1 MLRHFPL
8 TAGLLVALNLAAI
21 NATRADDEDGGEPAA
36 TGMVDVKLGDGTSI
50 KLVLQQETYGLQ
62 TPYGKLTI
70 PAKDVRLIELA
81 PRVAEDVAKQLEE
94 AVANLGS
101 PQFEIREKAAA
112 DLLRLGP
119 LGYPVLLRLAKDK
132 RSDLEVSARLDDV
145 IEKVHAKVPDNQGE
159 PREWDVVH
167 TEHSRVSGHLEMNT
181 VKAVTAQ
188 FGEVQLKLADVRD
201 LRFQGSIDGDLA
213 KAEPAPAHL
222 YDKADQIGKTFT
234 YKIKGNAGAGTLW
247 GTDTY
252 TLDSALAAA
261 VVHAGVVK
269 DGKEGV
275 VRLKIVPSPASFT
288 GSTRNG
294 VSSHNY
300 GAYPAAYKILKR

>member
-1 MLRHFPL
+1 MTRLLPL
-8 TAGLLVALNLAAI
+8 AALLAALNLATVGFI
-21 NATRADDEDGGEPAA
+21 RADEEESPAVS
-36 TGMVDVKLGDGTSI
+36 GQVDVKLADGSSI
-50 KLVLQQETYGLQ
+50 KLVLKQEQYSVQ

-70 PAKDVRLIELA
+70 PAKDIRLIELA

-94 AVANLGS
+94 AVANLAS

-119 LGYPVLLRLAKDK
+119 QGYPVLLRLAGEK
-132 RSDLEVSARLDDV
+132 RPDLEVSARLDDV
-145 IEKVHAKVPDNQGE
+145 LDKVREKVPDNQGE
-159 PREWDVVH
+159 PRPFDVIH
-167 TEHSRVSGHLEMNT
+167 TEHSRIAGQLEMNS
-181 VKAVTAQ
+181 VKAETAQ

-234 YKIKGNAGAGTLW
+234 YKITGNAGAGTLW

-269 DGKEGV
+269 DGKTGV
-275 VRLKIVPSPASFT
+275 VRLRIVASPPSFV

-294 VSSHNY
+294 VTSHNY
-300 GAYPAAYKILKR
+300 GEYPAAYKILKR